1 MSAQP
6 FGNRKLAKDKHMK
19 LTYTFKGGLQPQILD
34 CARWVKISNELT
46 QDRHAWA
53 ASVRGA
59 ASSVGDTGSSRLG
72 PLTSPAQI
80 TDLAE
85 DYLRAP
91 SE

>member
-1 MSAQP
+1 MSTQP

-19 LTYTFKGGLQPQILD
+19 LTYTFNEGLQPQILN

-59 ASSVGDTGSSRLG
+59 ASSVGDTGSSRPGSL
-72 PLTSPAQI
+72 SPPTQI
-80 TDLAE
+80 TDAAKA
-85 DYLRAP
+85 YLRTP